1 MFHPA
6 TYCTERELN
15 TGCRRMLD
23 LLDLCL
29 YFDPADSEGEALV
42 DPNADSKP
50 GFIKRAAVTIEG
62 PDCLHSNFLVIVF
75 AALIQNF
82 DDLRKQKS
90 NRLKGI

>member
-1 MFHPA
+1 
-6 TYCTERELN
+6 
-15 TGCRRMLD
+15 MLD